1 MNEHITKRFRNKKT
15 QMGEEERWEEKTWD
29 EKVIEICMK
38 IFWPTLA
45 VWCIAALAKIILVFS

>member
-1 MNEHITKRFRNKKT
+1 
-15 QMGEEERWEEKTWD
+15 MGEEERWEEKTWD